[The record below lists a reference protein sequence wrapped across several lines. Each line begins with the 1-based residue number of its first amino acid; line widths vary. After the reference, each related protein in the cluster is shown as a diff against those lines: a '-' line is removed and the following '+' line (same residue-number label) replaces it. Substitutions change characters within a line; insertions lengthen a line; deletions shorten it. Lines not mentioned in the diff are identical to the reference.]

1 MKKILLTLRGDAVMK
16 IFNLLVLIVGYVFS
30 VSVFAETDVTNV
42 SHEALA
48 IHHENVVKEAE
59 LKLAEHKQNL
69 EDYEDHS
76 HYYGRQGQ
84 DFQSHEKANIEYYEE
99 VIHENLKIAELH
111 KKMASEQ
118 NNSIKSAN
126 VDNSSVMQA
135 AN

>member
-1 MKKILLTLRGDAVMK
+1 MK

-30 VSVFAETDVTNV
+30 VSVFAETDVTNA

-48 IHHENVVKEAE
+48 TYHESIVKEAE

-69 EDYEDHS
+69 EDYEEHS

-111 KKMASEQ
+111 KRMASEQ
-118 NNSIKSAN
+118 NDSIKNAN
-126 VDNSSVMQA
+126 VDNSNVIMQA